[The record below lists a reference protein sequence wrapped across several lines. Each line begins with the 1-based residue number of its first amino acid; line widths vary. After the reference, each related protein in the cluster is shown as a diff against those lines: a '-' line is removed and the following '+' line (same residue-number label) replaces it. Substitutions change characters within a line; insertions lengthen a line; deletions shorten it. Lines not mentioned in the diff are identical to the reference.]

1 MAKFHAA
8 TSPEMSDREKRNMER
23 VRKLVPHGMVL
34 LENDGILPL
43 KNIPQKVALYGS
55 GARRTV
61 KGGTGSGDVNSRQ
74 IITAEDGLEQAGIIV
89 TTKAW
94 MDLYDKM
101 CDEHMNE
108 HMGKIGKLLAE
119 EGQAGVA
126 KILDMPYQEPDEPI
140 ISDND
145 IASGEAELAVYIL
158 SRNSGEGKDRIV
170 Q

>member
-23 VRKLVPHGMVL
+23 VRKIVPQGMVL
-34 LENDGILPL
+34 LENDGTLPL
-43 KNIPQKVALYGS
+43 KSIPQKIALYGS

-74 IITAEDGLEQAGIIV
+74 IITVEDGLKQAGMIV

-94 MDLYDKM
+94 LDRYDKM
-101 CDEHMNE
+101 CKEHMDEHMVKVGE
-108 HMGKIGKLLAE
+108 LLAK
-119 EGQAGVA
+119 EGQAGVI
-126 KILDMPYQEPDEPI
+126 KIFDMAYKEPED
-140 ISDND
+140 
-145 IASGEAELAVYIL
+145 
-158 SRNSGEGKDRIV
+158 